1 MGRTIGKEWQALRRR
16 AGMVSLMFAA
26 TIVLPAPAAAEEW
39 LRADTPHLEVY
50 SNAGRSAVEGFAR
63 KIETYD
69 AFLRV
74 LLGVPDAPPGARLH
88 VYLLASE
95 ADMKTLWPAG
105 GFAGFYDAS
114 GDEPML
120 VVRYNRVR
128 QATTQ
133 GLTGSDADDTA
144 FHEYTHYFQ
153 QAHFPS
159 SYPGWVIEGYA
170 QYLQTIRIDP
180 DAIVVGHGARTLTD
194 RLKATWLPW
203 DEVLRSTTGTL
214 ARDKWNAFYGQ
225 AWLLTHYLSSDPK
238 RSAAFNRYLVSVGKG
253 GDPVRSLTEALGTDL
268 PTLNDELMRY
278 YRAPLRVQRFAW
290 TPPAGQSATV
300 ASLQGGEAA
309 LRLLDAR
316 TRYFVAEAD
325 RPAFVE
331 KVRAV
336 AANHPQDRFAMLAA
350 ARVDAKYGDAGRA
363 VTTLAPLLADGK
375 RDVDALAIRGRA
387 RMRQAAAAGDAAA
400 AAPLWREARVDLRA
414 AVNDRA
420 NDAELLYRLALA
432 SRNEPSWPTRETIAM
447 LAQAMALS
455 PQSEAIRLTL
465 GEALL
470 KAGRGGDARLVLQSL
485 LNAPHD
491 TYGKTAA
498 TALLAKYPGA

>member
-1 MGRTIGKEWQALRRR
+1 MGRTIGTGWRALRRY
-16 AGMVSLMFAA
+16 AGMVSMAFAA
-26 TIVLPAPAAAEEW
+26 AIVLPAPAAAEEW
-39 LRADTPHLEVY
+39 LRADSDHLEIY
-50 SNAGRSAVEGFAR
+50 SNAGHSAIEGFAR

-69 AFLRV
+69 AFLHV
-74 LLGVPDAPPGARLH
+74 LLGVSDAAPGPRLH
-88 VYLLASE
+88 VYLLASD

-133 GLTGSDADDTA
+133 GMTGSDADDTA

-153 QAHFPS
+153 QAHFPA

-180 DAIVVGHGARTLTD
+180 DAIVVGHGAQTLTN
-194 RLKATWLPW
+194 RLKASWLPW

-225 AWLLTHYLSSDPK
+225 AWLLTHYLSSDPQ
-238 RSAAFNRYLVSVGKG
+238 RGAAFNRYLTAVAKG

-268 PTLNDELMRY
+268 PTLNNELMRY

-290 TPPAGQSATV
+290 TPPAGRPTTV
-300 ASLQGGEAA
+300 AALQGGEAV

-331 KVRAV
+331 KVRAI
-336 AANHPQDRFAMLAA
+336 AARYPQDRFAMLAA
-350 ARVDAKYGDAGRA
+350 ARVDAKYGDADRA
-363 VTTLAPLLADGK
+363 ATTLAPLLADGK
-375 RDVDALAIRGRA
+375 RDVDALAIRGMA
-387 RMRQAAAAGDAAA
+387 RMRQAAAAKDATA
-400 AAPLWREARVDLRA
+400 AAPLWREARTDLRA
-414 AVNDRA
+414 AIDERGE
-420 NDAELLYRLALA
+420 DPELLYRLALT
-432 SRNEPSWPTRETIAM
+432 SRNEPTWPTKGTIAM
-447 LAQAMALS
+447 LARALELS

-470 KAGRGGDARLVLQSL
+470 KAGRSNDARLVLQSL
-485 LNAPHD
+485 VNDPHD
-491 TYGKTAA
+491 SDGKKTA
-498 TALLAKYPGA
+498 TALLEKYPRG

>member
-1 MGRTIGKEWQALRRR
+1 MGGTIGNGWRTLRRH
-16 AGMVSLMFAA
+16 AGTVGLMFAA
-26 TIVLPAPAAAEEW
+26 TIVLPPPAAAEEW
-39 LRADTPHLEVY
+39 LRADSDHLEIY
-50 SNAGRSAVEGFAR
+50 SNAGHSAVEGFAR

-74 LLGVPDAPPGARLH
+74 LLGVPDAPPGSRLH

-153 QAHFPS
+153 QAHFPA

-180 DAIVVGHGARTLTD
+180 DAIVVGHGAQTLTN
-194 RLKATWLPW
+194 RLKATWLAW
-203 DEVLRSTTGTL
+203 DEVLRGTTGAL

-225 AWLLTHYLSSDPK
+225 AWLLTHYLSSDPQ
-238 RSAAFNRYLVSVGKG
+238 RAAAFNRYLVAVAKG
-253 GDPVRSLTEALGTDL
+253 GDPVRSLTDALGTDL
-268 PTLNDELMRY
+268 ATLNDELMRY

-290 TPPAGQSATV
+290 TPPAGHPATIV
-300 ASLQGGEAA
+300 PLQGGEAA

-331 KVRAV
+331 KVRSTAS
-336 AANHPQDRFAMLAA
+336 HYLQDRFALLAA
-350 ARVDAKYGDAGRA
+350 ARVDAKYGDADRA
-363 VTTLAPLLADGK
+363 ATTLAPLLADGR
-375 RDVDALAIRGRA
+375 RDADALLIRGTA
-387 RMRQAAAAGDAAA
+387 RMRQATAAKDDAA
-400 AAPLWREARVDLRA
+400 AAPLWREARTDLRA
-414 AVNDRA
+414 AVDERP
-420 NDAELLYRLALA
+420 DDPQLLYRLASA
-432 SRNEPSWPTRETIAM
+432 SRNETTWPTAGTIAM
-447 LAQAMALS
+447 LARALELS
-455 PQSEAIRLTL
+455 PQSEATRLAL

-470 KAGRGGDARLVLQSL
+470 KVGRRGDARLVLQSL

-491 TYGKTAA
+491 DYGKKAA
-498 TALLAKYPGA
+498 TGLLEKYPGT

>member
-1 MGRTIGKEWQALRRR
+1 MGRMMGNGWRTLHRH
-16 AGMVSLMFAA
+16 AGMMAMVFAT

-39 LRADTPHLEVY
+39 LRADTEHLEVY
-50 SNAGRSAVEGFAR
+50 SNAGRSAVEGFTR

-69 AFLRV
+69 AFLRI
-74 LLGVPDAPPGARLH
+74 LLGAPAAPPGSRLH

-133 GLTGSDADDTA
+133 GMTGSDADDTA

-180 DAIVVGHGARTLTD
+180 DAIVVGHGAQTLTN
-194 RLKATWLPW
+194 RLKAAWLPW
-203 DEVLRSTTGTL
+203 DEVLRSTTGAL

-225 AWLLTHYLSSDPK
+225 AWLLTHYLSSDPQ
-238 RSAAFNRYLVSVGKG
+238 RSAAFNRYLVAVAKG
-253 GDPVRSLTEALGTDL
+253 GDPVRSLTDALGTDL
-268 PTLNDELMRY
+268 ATLGNELLHY
-278 YRAPLRVQRFAW
+278 YRAPLRVQRFVW
-290 TPPAGQSATV
+290 TPPTGQSATIV
-300 ASLQGGEAA
+300 PLQGGEAA

-316 TRYFVAEAD
+316 TRYFVAQAD

-331 KVRAV
+331 KVRSV
-336 AANHPQDRFAMLAA
+336 AARYPQDRFAMLAA
-350 ARVDAKYGDAGRA
+350 ARVDAKYGDASRA
-363 VTTLAPLLADGK
+363 VTTVAPLLGEGGTDA
-375 RDVDALAIRGRA
+375 DALLIRGMA
-387 RMRQAAAAGDAAA
+387 RMRQAADEKDSAIVAR
-400 AAPLWREARVDLRA
+400 LVREARIDLRA
-414 AVNDRA
+414 AVDDRS
-420 NDAELLYRLALA
+420 NDAELLYRLA
-432 SRNEPSWPTRETIAM
+432 STFKDEPTWPTPATIAM
-447 LAQAMALS
+447 LARALELS
-455 PQSEAIRLTL
+455 PQSEAIRLML

-470 KAGRGGDARLVLQSL
+470 KAGRRNDARLVLQSL
-485 LNAPHD
+485 LNAPHEN
-491 TYGKTAA
+491 YGKTTA
-498 TALLAKYPGA
+498 TALLVKYPG